1 MKIQK
6 INKNL
11 LDTYYKN
18 KILYYQKLDNICY
31 VTDSYIAYKLP
42 ANEFMLD
49 TEKLKTCSINYLF
62 DDYDYV
68 DGIETKT
75 YEEIKANN
83 KKILGVIIKNEEK
96 NLEVIINKKYLELF
110 EDYTLKIKS
119 EVSPVLVYEKGII
132 VGLIMPMRK
141 Y

>member
-18 KILYYQKLDNICY
+18 KILYYQKLDDVCY

-49 TEKLKTCSINYLF
+49 TEKLKNRTFNYLF
-62 DDYDYV
+62 DDNNYV
-68 DGIETKT
+68 DAVETKI
-75 YEEIKANN
+75 YEEIKVNN
-83 KKILGVIIKNEEK
+83 KKLLGVIIKNEEK
-96 NLEVIINKKYLELF
+96 NLEVIVNKKYLELF
-110 EDYTLKIKS
+110 EDYTLKIMS

-132 VGLIMPMRK
+132 VGLILPIKR

>member
-18 KILYYQKLDNICY
+18 KILYYQKLNNICY

-49 TEKLKTCSINYLF
+49 TEKLKNRTFDYLF
-62 DDYDYV
+62 NDNDYV
-68 DGIETKT
+68 DAVETKT

-83 KKILGVIIKNEEK
+83 KKLLGVIIKNEEK
-96 NLEVIINKKYLELF
+96 NLEVIVNKKYLELF
-110 EDYTLKIKS
+110 DDYTLKIKS
-119 EVSPVLVYEKGII
+119 ELSPVLVYEKGII
-132 VGLIMPMRK
+132 VGLILPIKR

>member
-18 KILYYQKLDNICY
+18 KILYYQKLDDVCY

-42 ANEFMLD
+42 TSEFMLN
-49 TEKLKTCSINYLF
+49 TEKLKTCNINYLF
-62 DDYDYV
+62 DDYNYV
-68 DGIETKT
+68 DGIETKN

-96 NLEVIINKKYLELF
+96 NLEVIVNKKYLDLF
-110 EDYTLKIKS
+110 DDYTLKIMS

-132 VGLIMPMRK
+132 VGLIMPLRR

>member
-18 KILYYQKLDNICY
+18 KILYYQKLDDVCY

-42 ANEFMLD
+42 SSEFMLD
-49 TEKLKTCSINYLF
+49 TEKLKNRAFNYLF
-62 DDYDYV
+62 DDNNYV
-68 DGIETKT
+68 DGVETKT
-75 YEEIKANN
+75 YEEIKENN
-83 KKILGVIIKNEEK
+83 KKLLGVIIKNEEK
-96 NLEVIINKKYLELF
+96 NLEVIVNKKYLELF
-110 EDYTLKIKS
+110 DDYTLKIKS

-132 VGLIMPMRK
+132 VGLIMPMRR

>member
-49 TEKLKTCSINYLF
+49 TKKLKTCNINYLF
-62 DDYDYV
+62 DDYDYAIGV
-68 DGIETKT
+68 ETKT
-75 YEEIKANN
+75 YEEMKANN
-83 KKILGVIIKNEEK
+83 KKLLGVIIKNEEK
-96 NLEVIINKKYLELF
+96 NLEVIVNKKYLELF

-132 VGLIMPMRK
+132 VGLIMPMRS

>member
-18 KILYYQKLDNICY
+18 KKLYYQKLDDVCY

-49 TEKLKTCSINYLF
+49 TEKLKTCNINNLF
-62 DDYDYV
+62 DDYNYV
-68 DGIETKT
+68 EAVETKT

-96 NLEVIINKKYLELF
+96 NLEVIVNKKYLELF
-110 EDYTLKIKS
+110 EDYTLKIMS

>member
-31 VTDSYIAYKLP
+31 VTDTYIAYKLP

-49 TEKLKTCSINYLF
+49 TEKLKNRNFDYLF
-62 DDYDYV
+62 NDNNYV
-68 DGIETKT
+68 DAVETKI
-75 YEEIKANN
+75 YEEIKVNN
-83 KKILGVIIKNEEK
+83 KKLLGVIVKNEEK
-96 NLEVIINKKYLELF
+96 NLEVIVNKKYLELF
-110 EDYTLKIKS
+110 EDYTLKIMS

-132 VGLIMPMRK
+132 VGLILPIKR

>member
-49 TEKLKTCSINYLF
+49 TEKLKNRTFNHLF

-83 KKILGVIIKNEEK
+83 KKLLGVIIKNEEK
-96 NLEVIINKKYLELF
+96 NLEVIVNKKYLELF
-110 EDYTLKIKS
+110 DDYTLKIKS
-119 EVSPVLVYEKGII
+119 DVSPVLVYEKGIV
-132 VGLIMPMRK
+132 VGLILPIKR

>member
-18 KILYYQKLDNICY
+18 KILYYQKLDDICY

-49 TEKLKTCSINYLF
+49 TEKLKNRAFDYLF
-62 DDYDYV
+62 NDYDYV

-75 YEEIKANN
+75 YEEIKSNN
-83 KKILGVIIKNEEK
+83 KKLLGVILKNEEK
-96 NLEVIINKKYLELF
+96 NLEVVINKKYLELF
-110 EDYTLKIKS
+110 DDYTLKIKS
-119 EVSPVLVYEKGII
+119 DVSPVLVYEKGII
-132 VGLIMPMRK
+132 VGLILPIKR
-141 Y
+141 

>member
-18 KILYYQKLDNICY
+18 KTLYYQKLDDVCY

-49 TEKLKTCSINYLF
+49 SEKLKTCNINYLF
-62 DDYDYV
+62 DDNNYV
-68 DGIETKT
+68 DGIESKT

-96 NLEVIINKKYLELF
+96 NLKVIVNKKYLELF

-132 VGLIMPMRK
+132 VGLILPMRS

>member
-11 LDTYYKN
+11 LETYYKN

-49 TEKLKTCSINYLF
+49 TEKLKNCTFDYLF
-62 DDYDYV
+62 NDNNYV

-83 KKILGVIIKNEEK
+83 KKLLGVVIKNEEK
-96 NLEVIINKKYLELF
+96 NLEVIVNKKYLELF

-119 EVSPVLVYEKGII
+119 DVSPVLVYEKGIV
-132 VGLIMPMRK
+132 VGLILPIKM

>member
-11 LDTYYKN
+11 LDLYYKN
-18 KILYYQKLDNICY
+18 KILYYQKLDDVCY

-49 TEKLKTCSINYLF
+49 TEKLKNRAFNYLF

-68 DGIETKT
+68 DGVETKT
-75 YEEIKANN
+75 YEEMKANN
-83 KKILGVIIKNEEK
+83 KKLLGVIIKNEEK
-96 NLEVIINKKYLELF
+96 NLEVIVNKKYLELF
-110 EDYTLKIKS
+110 DDYTLKIKS

-132 VGLIMPMRK
+132 VGLILPIKR
-141 Y
+141 

>member
-1 MKIQK
+1 MQK

-18 KILYYQKLDNICY
+18 KILYYQKLDDVCY

-42 ANEFMLD
+42 TSEFMLN
-49 TEKLKTCSINYLF
+49 TEKLKTCNINYLF
-62 DDYDYV
+62 DDYNYV
-68 DGIETKT
+68 DGIETKN

-96 NLEVIINKKYLELF
+96 NLEVIVNKKYLDLF
-110 EDYTLKIKS
+110 DDYTLKIMS

-132 VGLIMPMRK
+132 VGLIMPLRR

>member
-18 KILYYQKLDNICY
+18 KILYYQKLNNICY

-42 ANEFMLD
+42 ANEFMLNP
-49 TEKLKTCSINYLF
+49 EKLKTCSINYLF

-83 KKILGVIIKNEEK
+83 KKILSVIIKNEEK
-96 NLEVIINKKYLELF
+96 NLEVIVNKKYLELF

-119 EVSPVLVYEKGII
+119 ELSPVLVYEKGII
-132 VGLIMPMRK
+132 VGLIMPLKR

>member
-18 KILYYQKLDNICY
+18 KILYYQKLDNVCY

-49 TEKLKTCSINYLF
+49 TEKLKTCNINYLF
-62 DDYDYV
+62 DDYNYV
-68 DGIETKT
+68 NGVESKT
-75 YEEIKANN
+75 YEEMKANN

-96 NLEVIINKKYLELF
+96 NLEVIVNKKYLELF

-119 EVSPVLVYEKGII
+119 DVSPVLVYEKGIV
-132 VGLIMPMRK
+132 VGLILPMRK

>member
-18 KILYYQKLDNICY
+18 KILYYQKLDDICY

-49 TEKLKTCSINYLF
+49 TEKLKTCNINYLF

-83 KKILGVIIKNEEK
+83 KKLLGVIIKNEEK
-96 NLEVIINKKYLELF
+96 NLEVIVNKKYLELF

-119 EVSPVLVYEKGII
+119 DVSPVLVYEKGIV
-132 VGLIMPMRK
+132 VGLILPIKM

>member
-18 KILYYQKLDNICY
+18 KILYYQKLDDVCY

-42 ANEFMLD
+42 SSEFMLD
-49 TEKLKTCSINYLF
+49 TEKLKNRTFNYLF

-96 NLEVIINKKYLELF
+96 NLEVIVNKKYLELF
-110 EDYTLKIKS
+110 DDYTLKIKS
-119 EVSPVLVYEKGII
+119 DVSPVLVYEKGIV
-132 VGLIMPMRK
+132 VGLILPIKR

>member
-18 KILYYQKLDNICY
+18 KILYYQKLDDICY

-49 TEKLKTCSINYLF
+49 TEKLKNRAFNYIF
-62 DDYDYV
+62 NDNNYV
-68 DGIETKT
+68 DAVETKT
-75 YEEIKANN
+75 YEEIKVNN
-83 KKILGVIIKNEEK
+83 KKLLGVIIKNEEK
-96 NLEVIINKKYLELF
+96 NLEVIVNKKYLELF
-110 EDYTLKIKS
+110 EDYTLKIMS

-132 VGLIMPMRK
+132 VGLILPIKRL
-141 Y
+141 

>member
-11 LDTYYKN
+11 LETYYKN
-18 KILYYQKLDNICY
+18 KTLYYQKLNNICY

-49 TEKLKTCSINYLF
+49 PDKLKTCTINYLF

-83 KKILGVIIKNEEK
+83 KKLLGVIIKNEEK
-96 NLEVIINKKYLELF
+96 NLEVIVNKKYLELF

-119 EVSPVLVYEKGII
+119 DVSPVLVYEKGII
-132 VGLIMPMRK
+132 VGLILPIKR

>member
-11 LDTYYKN
+11 LDLYYKN

-49 TEKLKTCSINYLF
+49 SEKLKTCTINYLF
-62 DDYDYV
+62 DDNNYV
-68 DGIETKT
+68 DGVETKT

-83 KKILGVIIKNEEK
+83 KKLLGVIIKNEEK
-96 NLEVIINKKYLELF
+96 NLEVIVNKKYLELF

-132 VGLIMPMRK
+132 VGLILPIKR
-141 Y
+141 

>member
-18 KILYYQKLDNICY
+18 KILYYQKLDNVCY

-62 DDYDYV
+62 DDNNYV
-68 DGIETKT
+68 DGVETKN
-75 YEEIKANN
+75 YEEMKANN
-83 KKILGVIIKNEEK
+83 KKLLGVIIKNEEK
-96 NLEVIINKKYLELF
+96 NIEVIVNKKYLELF
-110 EDYTLKIKS
+110 DDYTLKIKS

>member
-11 LDTYYKN
+11 LETYYKN
-18 KILYYQKLDNICY
+18 KILYYQKLNNICY

-49 TEKLKTCSINYLF
+49 TEKLKNRTFDYLF
-62 DDYDYV
+62 NDNDYV

-96 NLEVIINKKYLELF
+96 NLEVIVNKKYLELF
-110 EDYTLKIKS
+110 DDYTLKIKS
-119 EVSPVLVYEKGII
+119 DVSPVLVYEKGIV
-132 VGLIMPMRK
+132 VGLILPMRK

>member
-18 KILYYQKLDNICY
+18 KILYYQKIDNICY

-49 TEKLKTCSINYLF
+49 TEKLKNRAFNYLF
-62 DDYDYV
+62 DDNNYV
-68 DGIETKT
+68 DGIETKN
-75 YEEIKANN
+75 YEEMKANN

-96 NLEVIINKKYLELF
+96 NLEVIVNKKYLELF

-119 EVSPVLVYEKGII
+119 DVSPVLVYEKGII
-132 VGLIMPMRK
+132 VGLILPIKR

>member
-18 KILYYQKLDNICY
+18 KILYYQKLDDVCY

-49 TEKLKTCSINYLF
+49 PEKLKNRAFNYLF

-68 DGIETKT
+68 DGVETKT

-83 KKILGVIIKNEEK
+83 KKLLGVIIKNEEK
-96 NLEVIINKKYLELF
+96 NLEVIVNKKYLELF

-132 VGLIMPMRK
+132 VGLILPIKR
-141 Y
+141 

>member
-11 LDTYYKN
+11 LDIYYKN
-18 KILYYQKLDNICY
+18 KRLYYQKLDDVCY

-42 ANEFMLD
+42 SSEFMLD
-49 TEKLKTCSINYLF
+49 TEKLKTCNINNLF

-75 YEEIKANN
+75 YEEMKVNN
-83 KKILGVIIKNEEK
+83 KKILGILIKNEEK
-96 NLEVIINKKYLELF
+96 NLEVIVNKKYLELF

-119 EVSPVLVYEKGII
+119 DVSPVLVYEKGII
-132 VGLIMPMRK
+132 VGLILPIKR

>member
-18 KILYYQKLDNICY
+18 KILYYQKLDNVCY

-42 ANEFMLD
+42 VNEFMLD
-49 TEKLKTCSINYLF
+49 TEKLKNRAFDYLF

-68 DGIETKT
+68 DAVETKT

-96 NLEVIINKKYLELF
+96 NLEVVINKKYLELF
-110 EDYTLKIKS
+110 DDYTLKIKS
-119 EVSPVLVYEKGII
+119 EISPVLVFEKGII
-132 VGLIMPMRK
+132 VGLILPIKR
-141 Y
+141 

>member
-31 VTDSYIAYKLP
+31 VTDTYIAYKLP

-49 TEKLKTCSINYLF
+49 TEKLKNRNFDYLF
-62 DDYDYV
+62 NDNNYV
-68 DGIETKT
+68 DAVETKI
-75 YEEIKANN
+75 YEEIKVNN
-83 KKILGVIIKNEEK
+83 KKLLGVLIKNEEK
-96 NLEVIINKKYLELF
+96 NLEVIVNKKYLELF
-110 EDYTLKIKS
+110 DDYTLKIMS
-119 EVSPVLVYEKGII
+119 ELSPVLVYERGII
-132 VGLIMPMRK
+132 VGLILPIKR

>member
-18 KILYYQKLDNICY
+18 KILYYQKLDDVCY

-49 TEKLKTCSINYLF
+49 TEKLKTCNINNLF

-75 YEEIKANN
+75 VEELKA
-83 KKILGVIIKNEEK
+83 KVQEK
-96 NLEVIINKKYLELF
+96 SV
-110 EDYTLKIKS
+110 
-119 EVSPVLVYEKGII
+119 
-132 VGLIMPMRK
+132 
-141 Y
+141 

>member
-49 TEKLKTCSINYLF
+49 TEKLKNRTFDYLF
-62 DDYDYV
+62 NDNDYV

-96 NLEVIINKKYLELF
+96 NLEVIVNKKYLELF
-110 EDYTLKIKS
+110 DDYTLKIKS
-119 EVSPVLVYEKGII
+119 DVSPVLVYEKGII
-132 VGLIMPMRK
+132 VGLILPIKM

>member
-11 LDTYYKN
+11 LETYYKN

-49 TEKLKTCSINYLF
+49 TEKLKTCNINYLF

-68 DGIETKT
+68 DGVETKT
-75 YEEIKANN
+75 YEEMKSNN
-83 KKILGVIIKNEEK
+83 KKLLGVIIKNEEK
-96 NLEVIINKKYLELF
+96 NLEVIVNKKYLELF
-110 EDYTLKIKS
+110 EEYTLKIKS
-119 EVSPVLVYEKGII
+119 DVSPVLIYEKGIV
-132 VGLIMPMRK
+132 VGLIMPLKRL
-141 Y
+141 

>member
-18 KILYYQKLDNICY
+18 KILYYQKIDDICY

-49 TEKLKTCSINYLF
+49 PEKLKTCSINYLF

-68 DGIETKT
+68 DAVETKT

-83 KKILGVIIKNEEK
+83 KKLLGVIIKNEEK
-96 NLEVIINKKYLELF
+96 NLEVIVNKKYLELF

-119 EVSPVLVYEKGII
+119 NVSPVLVYEKGII
-132 VGLIMPMRK
+132 VGLILPMRK

>member
-18 KILYYQKLDNICY
+18 KILYYQKLDDVCY

-49 TEKLKTCSINYLF
+49 TEKLINCTFNNLF

-68 DGIETKT
+68 DAVETKT
-75 YEEIKANN
+75 YEEIKSNN
-83 KKILGVIIKNEEK
+83 KKLLGVIIKNEEK
-96 NLEVIINKKYLELF
+96 NLEVIVNKKYLELF
-110 EDYTLKIKS
+110 DDYTLKIKS
-119 EVSPVLVYEKGII
+119 ELSPVLVYEKGII
-132 VGLIMPMRK
+132 VGLILPIKR
-141 Y
+141 

>member
-18 KILYYQKLDNICY
+18 KILYYQKLDDVCY

-62 DDYDYV
+62 DDYDYAIGV
-68 DGIETKT
+68 ETKN

-83 KKILGVIIKNEEK
+83 KKLLGVKIKNEEK
-96 NLEVIINKKYLELF
+96 NLEVIVNKKYLELF

-132 VGLIMPMRK
+132 VGLIMPMRS

>member
-18 KILYYQKLDNICY
+18 KILYYQKQNNICY

-49 TEKLKTCSINYLF
+49 TEKLKTCNINYLF
-62 DDYDYV
+62 DDNDYV

-96 NLEVIINKKYLELF
+96 NLEVIVNKKYLELF

-119 EVSPVLVYEKGII
+119 DVSPVLVYEKGII

>member
-11 LDTYYKN
+11 LDTFYKN
-18 KILYYQKLDNICY
+18 KILYYQKLDDICY

-49 TEKLKTCSINYLF
+49 TEKLKNRSFNYLF

-68 DGIETKT
+68 EAVVTKT
-75 YEEIKANN
+75 YEEIKVNN
-83 KKILGVIIKNEEK
+83 KKLLGVIIKNEEK
-96 NLEVIINKKYLELF
+96 NLEVMVNKKYLELF

-119 EVSPVLVYEKGII
+119 EISPVLVYEKGII
-132 VGLIMPMRK
+132 VGLILPIKR

>member
-18 KILYYQKLDNICY
+18 KILYYQKQNNICY

-49 TEKLKTCSINYLF
+49 PEKLKTCNINYLF
-62 DDYDYV
+62 DDNDYV

-96 NLEVIINKKYLELF
+96 NLEVIVNKKYLELF

-119 EVSPVLVYEKGII
+119 DVSPVLVYEKGII
-132 VGLIMPMRK
+132 VGLIMTLKR
-141 Y
+141 

>member
-18 KILYYQKLDNICY
+18 KILYYQKIDNICY

-49 TEKLKTCSINYLF
+49 TEKLKNRAFDYLF
-62 DDYDYV
+62 NDNDYV

-96 NLEVIINKKYLELF
+96 NLEVIVNKKYLELF
-110 EDYTLKIKS
+110 DDYTLKIKR

-132 VGLIMPMRK
+132 VGLILPMRK